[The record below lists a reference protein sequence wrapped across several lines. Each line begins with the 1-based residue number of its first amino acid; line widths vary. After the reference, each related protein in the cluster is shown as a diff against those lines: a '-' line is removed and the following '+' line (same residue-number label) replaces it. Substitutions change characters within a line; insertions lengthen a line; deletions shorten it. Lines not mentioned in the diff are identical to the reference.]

1 MKASK
6 IIVIAAAAA
15 AIGAAIPVSTLLI
28 GSKELPEMPSGKY
41 EPVAVTTTAAS
52 RIQSAFKAF
61 LILDL

>member
-41 EPVAVTTTAAS
+41 
-52 RIQSAFKAF
+52 
-61 LILDL
+61 